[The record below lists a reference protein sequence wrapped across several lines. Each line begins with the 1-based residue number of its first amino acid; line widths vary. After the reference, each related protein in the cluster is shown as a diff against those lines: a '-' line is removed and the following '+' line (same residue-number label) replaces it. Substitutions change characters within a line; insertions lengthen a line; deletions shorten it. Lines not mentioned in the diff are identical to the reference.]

1 MSTRSDLA
9 SRIADEIWYMLALL
23 HIDSDVGCLS
33 TSIGKVRAGGSAA
46 KVGLLWMGE
55 VTIDGSPYTVGSR
68 TSVANLSRILVE
80 DHREESG
87 QPVDF
92 LIVPKPA
99 KRVLTSDAKAV

>member
-9 SRIADEIWYMLALL
+9 SKIADEVWAMLTLL

-33 TSIGKVRAGGSAA
+33 ASIGKVRAGGSASKA
-46 KVGLLWMGE
+46 GLLWMGE
-55 VTIDGSPYTVGSR
+55 VTIDGSPYTIGSR
-68 TSVANLSRILVE
+68 SPVAQLGRILIE

-99 KRVLTSDAKAV
+99 KRVLTSDVKAA